1 MKSFEGSRN
10 PAVDGPKDRQ
20 ARDTTRLAERHSS
33 RPNGKNPFVRARHD
47 AAEEW
52 DVASYEAISLKSGIK
67 SGVELVLFLLRRS

>member
-10 PAVDGPKDRQ
+10 PAVDDPRDRQ

-33 RPNGKNPFVRARHD
+33 RPNGKNPFVRARHN

-52 DVASYEAISLKSGIK
+52 DVASYETITMEFGIK
-67 SGVELVLFLLRRS
+67 SGVELVFFLLRRS